1 MPNTTRGYPVPSLT
15 DDPDIPADLLSLA
28 TAIDT
33 DVAGV
38 ATTAN
43 GAVPKS
49 TVTTKG
55 DLIVATGNGTVSR
68 RGVGA
73 NGERLIA
80 DSAQAD
86 GMRWG
91 RELTSPF
98 ERINVSSTTLAA
110 GAFSIDVETSTVW
123 LFPNNPTGD
132 FTLDF
137 RWNVSTALNAS
148 LPVGQSV
155 TVTVML
161 TQGATAYRPTAF
173 TIDGASVTPKWQGGT
188 APATGNP
195 SAIDVYQFAIVQ
207 TGAST
212 YTVLGSLTKFA

>member
-1 MPNTTRGYPVPSLT
+1 MPNTTRGYPTPTLS
-15 DDPDIPADLLSLA
+15 DDPDLPADLAALA

-38 ATTAN
+38 AATAS
-43 GAVPKS
+43 GAIQKS

-55 DLIVATGNGTVSR
+55 DLMVATGSGTVSR
-68 RGVGA
+68 RAVGA
-73 NGERLIA
+73 NGERLLA
-80 DSAQAD
+80 DSSQAD

-91 RELTSPF
+91 RDITSPF
-98 ERINVSSTTLAA
+98 EKINVSTTTLAA
-110 GAFSIDVETSTVW
+110 GASSIDIETSTVW
-123 LFPNNPTGD
+123 LFTNNPTAD

-137 RWNVSTALNAS
+137 RWNLTTALNAS

-173 TIDGASVTPKWQGGT
+173 TIDGASVTPKWQGGV
-188 APATGNP
+188 APSAGNA
-195 SAIDVYQFAIVQ
+195 SAIDVYQFAILK